1 MKLFES
7 RIGPSV
13 FKSFYKHAEKVFETV
28 ENMNASVKSA
38 CDGKDIEEYITA
50 TSKSELEADEIKS
63 EIRDV
68 LRGSVRLAVDKL
80 VFLELVSRQDRIA
93 DYAENVTE
101 ILSFRKLYD
110 NKEAQKLVLQLADS
124 VTATVEEYRKTV
136 ERFEY
141 LLESAFSNKEK
152 DIMHKHIG
160 KVNDL
165 EHEADLI
172 EAKAASYVFTN
183 GDDQPLAAAHMYRLI
198 QRLDDGANAA
208 ETAANS
214 LLPIISK

>member
-13 FKSFYKHAEKVFETV
+13 FKSFYEHAEKVFETV

-101 ILSFRKLYD
+101 ILSFRKLYE

-152 DIMHKHIG
+152 DIMHKYIG

-198 QRLDDGANAA
+198 QRLDDVANAA

>member
-13 FKSFYKHAEKVFETV
+13 FKSFYEHAEKVFETV
-28 ENMNASVKSA
+28 ENMNACVKSA
-38 CDGKDIEEYITA
+38 CDGKNIEGYITA

-101 ILSFRKLYD
+101 ILSFRKLYK

-198 QRLDDGANAA
+198 QRLDDVANAA

>member
-13 FKSFYKHAEKVFETV
+13 FKSYYLHAEKVFETV
-28 ENMNASVKSA
+28 ENMNACVKAA
-38 CDGKDIEEYITA
+38 CEGEEIEEHITA
-50 TSKSELEADEIKS
+50 TSKSELEADKVKS

-68 LRGSVRLAVDKL
+68 LRGSVRLAVDKP
-80 VFLELVSRQDRIA
+80 VFLDLVSRQDRIA

-101 ILSFRKLYD
+101 ILSFRELYD
-110 NKEAQKLVLQLADS
+110 NKEAKSLVLDLADS
-124 VTATVEEYRKTV
+124 VTATVDEYRTTV
-136 ERFEY
+136 GRFEY
-141 LLESAFSNKEK
+141 LLESGFANKEK
-152 DIMHKHIG
+152 EIMHTHIG

-165 EHEADLI
+165 EHEADLV
-172 EAKAASYVFTN
+172 EAKAASFVFSN
-183 GDDQPLAAAHMYRLI
+183 GDGQPLAASHMYRLI
-198 QRLDDGANAA
+198 QRLDDVANAA

>member
-13 FKSFYKHAEKVFETV
+13 FKSYYEHAEKVFETV
-28 ENMNASVKSA
+28 ENMNACVKSA

-50 TSKSELEADEIKS
+50 TSKSELEADQIKS

-68 LRGSVRLAVDKL
+68 LRGSVRLAVDKP

-152 DIMHKHIG
+152 DIMHKYIG

-198 QRLDDGANAA
+198 QRLDDVANAA

>member
-1 MKLFES
+1 MKFFES

-13 FKSFYKHAEKVFETV
+13 FKSYYKHAESVFETV
-28 ENMNASVKSA
+28 ENMNASVKAA
-38 CDGKDIEEYITA
+38 CDGEDIVPHIKA
-50 TSKSELEADEIKS
+50 TSESELKADKIKN

-68 LRGSVRLAVDKL
+68 LRGSVRLAIDKL

-101 ILSFRKLYD
+101 ILSFRNLYE
-110 NKEAQKLVLQLADS
+110 NKEAQSLVLELADS
-124 VTATVEEYRKTV
+124 VTSTVEEYRKTV

-152 DIMHKHIG
+152 DIMHEHIA

-165 EHEADLI
+165 EHQADLV
-172 EAKAASYVFTN
+172 EAKAAAYVFSN

-198 QRLDDGANAA
+198 QRLDDVANAA

>member
-13 FKSFYKHAEKVFETV
+13 FKSYYKHAESVFETV
-28 ENMNASVKSA
+28 ENMNACVKAA
-38 CDGKDIEEYITA
+38 CEGEAIEEYIVA
-50 TSKSELEADEIKS
+50 TSKSELKADKIKS

-68 LRGSVRLAVDKL
+68 LRGGVRLAVDKP
-80 VFLELVSRQDRIA
+80 VFLDLVSRQDRIA

-110 NKEAQKLVLQLADS
+110 NKEAKSLVLELADS

-136 ERFEY
+136 ARFEY

-152 DIMHKHIG
+152 DRMHNHIG

-165 EHEADLI
+165 EHQADLI

-183 GDDQPLAAAHMYRLI
+183 GEDEPLAAAHMYRLI
-198 QRLDDGANAA
+198 QRLDDVANAA

>member
-13 FKSFYKHAEKVFETV
+13 FKSYYKHAESVFETV
-28 ENMNASVKSA
+28 ENMNACVKAA
-38 CDGKDIEEYITA
+38 CEGKDIEEYITA
-50 TSKSELEADEIKS
+50 TSKSELKADKIKS
-63 EIRDV
+63 EIRDM
-68 LRGSVRLAVDKL
+68 LRGSVRLAVDKP
-80 VFLELVSRQDRIA
+80 VFLDLVSRQDRIA

-110 NKEAQKLVLQLADS
+110 NKEAKSLVLELADS

-136 ERFEY
+136 ARFEY

-152 DIMHKHIG
+152 DRMHTHIG

-183 GDDQPLAAAHMYRLI
+183 GEDEPLAAAHMYRLI
-198 QRLDDGANAA
+198 QRLDDVANAA

>member
-13 FKSFYKHAEKVFETV
+13 FKSFYEHAEKVFETV

-38 CDGKDIEEYITA
+38 CDGKNIEEYITS
-50 TSKSELEADEIKS
+50 TSKSELEADKIKS

-101 ILSFRKLYD
+101 ILSFRKLYE

-198 QRLDDGANAA
+198 QRLDDVANAA

>member
-13 FKSFYKHAEKVFETV
+13 FKSYYKHAEKVFETV
-28 ENMNASVKSA
+28 EKMNVCVKAA
-38 CDGKDIEEYITA
+38 CKDEDVKDLINA
-50 TSKSELEADEIKS
+50 TSKSELKADKIKS
-63 EIRDV
+63 KIREM
-68 LRGSVRLAVDKL
+68 LRGSVMLAIDKP

-93 DYAENVTE
+93 DYAENVVE
-101 ILSFRKLYD
+101 ILSFRDLYD
-110 NKEAQKLVLQLADS
+110 NSEARKLVLNLADA

-136 ERFEY
+136 GRFEY
-141 LLESAFSNKEK
+141 LLESAFANKEK
-152 DIMHKHIG
+152 DIMHQHIG
-160 KVNDL
+160 RVNDL
-165 EHEADLI
+165 EHEADQV
-172 EAKAASYVFTN
+172 EAKAAAYVFTN

-198 QRLDDGANAA
+198 QRLDDVANAA

>member
-13 FKSFYKHAEKVFETV
+13 FKSFYEHAEKVFETV

-172 EAKAASYVFTN
+172 EAKAASYVCTN

-198 QRLDDGANAA
+198 QRLDDVANAA

>member
-13 FKSFYKHAEKVFETV
+13 FKSYYKHAESVFETV
-28 ENMNASVKSA
+28 KNMNTCVKAA
-38 CDGKDIEEYITA
+38 CNEEDIVGHIKA
-50 TSKSELEADEIKS
+50 TSESELKADNIKS

-68 LRGSVRLAVDKL
+68 LRGSVRLAVDKP
-80 VFLELVSRQDRIA
+80 VFLDMVSRQDRIA

-101 ILSFRKLYD
+101 ILSFRKLYE
-110 NKEAQKLVLQLADS
+110 NKDAQVLVLSLADA
-124 VTATVEEYRKTV
+124 VTSTVDEYRKTV
-136 ERFEY
+136 GRFEY
-141 LLESAFSNKEK
+141 LLESAFASKEK
-152 DIMHKHIG
+152 DIMHQHIG
-160 KVNDL
+160 RVNDL
-165 EHEADLI
+165 EHEADLV
-172 EAKAASYVFTN
+172 EAKAAAYVFTN

-198 QRLDDGANAA
+198 QRLDDVANAA

>member
-13 FKSFYKHAEKVFETV
+13 FKSFYEHAEKVFETV
-28 ENMNASVKSA
+28 ENMNACVKSA
-38 CDGKDIEEYITA
+38 CDGKNIEEYITA

-198 QRLDDGANAA
+198 QRLDDVANAA

>member
-13 FKSFYKHAEKVFETV
+13 FKSFYEHAEKVFETV
-28 ENMNASVKSA
+28 ENMNACVKSA
-38 CDGKDIEEYITA
+38 CDGKNIEEYITA
-50 TSKSELEADEIKS
+50 TSKSELEADKIKS

-101 ILSFRKLYD
+101 ILSFRKLYE

-183 GDDQPLAAAHMYRLI
+183 GDDPPLAAAHMYRLI
-198 QRLDDGANAA
+198 QRLDDVANAA

>member
-13 FKSFYKHAEKVFETV
+13 FKSFYEHAEKVFETV

-198 QRLDDGANAA
+198 QRLDDVANAA

>member
-13 FKSFYKHAEKVFETV
+13 FKSYYEHAEKVFETV
-28 ENMNASVKSA
+28 ENMNACVKSA
-38 CDGKDIEEYITA
+38 CDGKNIEEYITA
-50 TSKSELEADEIKS
+50 TSKSELEADKIKS
-63 EIRDV
+63 EFRDV

-101 ILSFRKLYD
+101 ILSFRKLYE

-198 QRLDDGANAA
+198 QRLDDVANAA

>member
-13 FKSFYKHAEKVFETV
+13 FKSFYEHAEKVFETV

-68 LRGSVRLAVDKL
+68 LRGRVRLAVDKL

-101 ILSFRKLYD
+101 ILSFRKLYE

-198 QRLDDGANAA
+198 QRLDDVANAA

>member
-13 FKSFYKHAEKVFETV
+13 FKLYYNHAESVFETV
-28 ENMNASVKSA
+28 ENMNACMKAA
-38 CDGKDIEEYITA
+38 CEGKEIEEHIAA
-50 TSKSELEADEIKS
+50 TSKSELKADMIKS

-68 LRGSVRLAVDKL
+68 LRGSVRLAVDKP
-80 VFLELVSRQDRIA
+80 VFLDLVSRQDRIA

-101 ILSFRKLYD
+101 ILSFRKLYE
-110 NKEAQKLVLQLADS
+110 NKEAKSLVLELADS
-124 VTATVEEYRKTV
+124 VTATVDEYRKTV

-141 LLESAFSNKEK
+141 LLQSAFSNKEK
-152 DIMHKHIG
+152 EIMHVHIG

-165 EHEADLI
+165 EHETDLV
-172 EAKAASYVFTN
+172 EAKAAAYVFTN

-198 QRLDDGANAA
+198 QRLDDVANAA

>member
-13 FKSFYKHAEKVFETV
+13 FKSYYEHAEKVFETV

-198 QRLDDGANAA
+198 QRLDDVANAA

>member
-13 FKSFYKHAEKVFETV
+13 FKSFYEHAEKVFETV
-28 ENMNASVKSA
+28 ENMNACVKSA
-38 CDGKDIEEYITA
+38 CDGKNIEGYITA

-101 ILSFRKLYD
+101 ILSFRKLYE

-198 QRLDDGANAA
+198 QRLDDVANAA

>member
-13 FKSFYKHAEKVFETV
+13 FKSYYEHAEKVFETV
-28 ENMNASVKSA
+28 ENMNACVKSA
-38 CDGKDIEEYITA
+38 CDGKNIEEYITA

-101 ILSFRKLYD
+101 ILSFRKLYE

-198 QRLDDGANAA
+198 QRLDDVANAA

>member
-13 FKSFYKHAEKVFETV
+13 FKSFYEHAEKVFETV

-80 VFLELVSRQDRIA
+80 VFLELVSRQYRIA

-110 NKEAQKLVLQLADS
+110 NKEAQKLVLQLEDS

-198 QRLDDGANAA
+198 QRLDDVANAA

>member
-13 FKSFYKHAEKVFETV
+13 FKSYYEHAEKVFETV
-28 ENMNASVKSA
+28 ENMNACVKSA
-38 CDGKDIEEYITA
+38 CDGKNIEEYITA

-198 QRLDDGANAA
+198 QRLDDVANAA

>member
-1 MKLFES
+1 MKFFES

-13 FKSFYKHAEKVFETV
+13 FKSYYKHAERVFETV
-28 ENMNASVKSA
+28 ENMNACVKAA
-38 CDGKDIEEYITA
+38 CEGEEIEEYIVA
-50 TSKSELEADEIKS
+50 TSKSELKADKIKS
-63 EIRDV
+63 KIRDV
-68 LRGSVRLAVDKL
+68 LRGSVRLAVDKP
-80 VFLELVSRQDRIA
+80 VFLDLVSRQDRIA

-101 ILSFRKLYD
+101 ILSFRKLYE
-110 NKEAQKLVLQLADS
+110 NKEAKSLVLELADS

-152 DIMHKHIG
+152 DIMHSHIG

-172 EAKAASYVFTN
+172 EAKAAAYVFTN
-183 GDDQPLAAAHMYRLI
+183 GDDEPLAAAHMYRLI
-198 QRLDDGANAA
+198 QRLDDVANAA